1 MFGHG
6 AFDIYRSFRNEGSE
20 SLPDAND
27 VYENL
32 LRCYGVNPPCTDAER
47 DSWDETWGKVQEI
60 QNMLFEYAGTTGSPD
75 SDGVST
81 SWNANKGLKWC
92 VCGDKFHMTW
102 LNDSDETQVRSA
114 YISPITEEQLKF
126 ELRKMQQY
134 GDHWTP
140 WSYGSYRV
148 GCSSMGVSVDCADSN
163 AGAASSGNNAGS
175 GAGNSNA
182 GSGAGSGNDAEMKP
196 LFCWKCPAGY
206 ILGGL
211 GLLGAG
217 YVYFM
222 IKHPGY
228 WVAGQA
234 IGTGGN
240 LLGKMFGK

>member
-6 AFDIYRSFRNEGSE
+6 AFDISHSFRNEGSE
-20 SLPDAND
+20 SLPDKND
-27 VYENL
+27 VYENWR
-32 LRCYGVNPPCTDAER
+32 RCYGVNPPCTDAER
-47 DSWDETWGKVQEI
+47 DSWDEKKDKLAEI
-60 QNMLFEYAGTTGSPD
+60 QKELFRGGFVEKSGDPD
-75 SDGVST
+75 DAVT
-81 SWNANKGLKWC
+81 NWIAKKGLKWC

-102 LNDSDETQVRSA
+102 LNSRDETQVRSEF
-114 YISPITEEQLKF
+114 ISPLTEEELKF
-126 ELRKMQQY
+126 ELRKMQQH

-148 GCSSMGVSVDCADSN
+148 DCSAMGVSVDCPDSN

-182 GSGAGSGNDAEMKP
+182 SSAGGNDAEMKP

-211 GLLGAG
+211 GMLGAG
-217 YVYFM
+217 YIYFM

-228 WVAGQA
+228 FVAGQA

>member
-27 VYENL
+27 VYENMR
-32 LRCYGVNPPCTDAER
+32 RCYGVNPPCTDAER
-47 DSWDETWGKVQEI
+47 DSWDEKWGKVQEI

-102 LNDSDETQVRSA
+102 LNDSDETQVRSE

-148 GCSSMGVSVDCADSN
+148 GCSSMGVSVDCAD
-163 AGAASSGNNAGS
+163 
-175 GAGNSNA
+175 SNA